1 MLGLGGEREGPVSVA
16 PGVGGRYGEGTCDGS
31 QEPADPLRPPATAC
45 ACVRRGIRV
54 RVAACISSGEGP
66 WLSSGSENG
75 PVTTPL
81 CPQRLRIT
89 ALPSRTSP
97 SRSLCGGVLPAPCCP
112 TLHSPRQAQ
121 ASSEKSQVSPRLTP
135 SRTLP
140 SSPLLVALRSS
151 PSPVGGKTP
160 DPLFLSVSPPFALHS
175 PVQPQTS
182 PLGASSWGTHCPG
195 YLALRGFPGQA
206 RANLDSWSP

>member
-1 MLGLGGEREGPVSVA
+1 MA

-45 ACVRRGIRV
+45 ACVRRAYV
-54 RVAACISSGEGP
+54 RV
-66 WLSSGSENG
+66 WLPASPQERVHGSHQGLRMGLSPPRSARKGSE
-75 PVTTPL
+75 L
-81 CPQRLRIT
+81 
-89 ALPSRTSP
+89 LPSPPGRRP
-97 SRSLCGGVLPAPCCP
+97 QGPCVGGVLPAPCCP

-121 ASSEKSQVSPRLTP
+121 ASSEKLQVSPRLTP

-160 DPLFLSVSPPFALHS
+160 DPLFLSVSPPCALHS